1 MNCLRRSLASCCLA
15 AGLLPAQARDAA
27 PPILIVLDR
36 TAHTL
41 QIQARV
47 PGDVLVAVGELA
59 VPPLVVRGIELD
71 VRPDV
76 LLALGPFAAG
86 EVRTFPVPRFL
97 RESHVEAV
105 LVDSE
110 LRLRDSNV
118 VALADAFLDLADA
131 TFRAELVSTDGIPP
145 TYTLAASLSTGTDGY
160 ALTVDGIAAH
170 DGVTDVYLRLVA
182 PAEDEM
188 TLPVVTDH
196 AAHVDLGTVVGT
208 AVRVHLLRA
217 RRGAVGLEVYRLMV
231 TLPVL

>member
-1 MNCLRRSLASCCLA
+1 MNCLRRSLASCCLV
-15 AGLLPAQARDAA
+15 AGLLPAQPQEAA
-27 PPILIVLDR
+27 PPIRIALDR
-36 TAHTL
+36 AAHTM

-47 PGDVLVAVGELA
+47 PGDVLVAIGELM
-59 VPPLVVRGIELD
+59 PPMVVRGIELD

-76 LLALGPFAAG
+76 VLALGPFAAG

-110 LRLRDSNV
+110 LLLRDSNV

-131 TFRAELVSTDGIPP
+131 TFRAELASTDGIPP
-145 TYTLAASLSTGTDGY
+145 TFTLGATLATATDGY
-160 ALTVDGIAAH
+160 TLTVDGFAAH
-170 DGVTDVYLRLVA
+170 DDGTDVYLRLVA
-182 PAEDEM
+182 PADAEITM
-188 TLPVVTDH
+188 PVVTEH
-196 AAHVDLGTVVGT
+196 AVRVDLGTEVGT

-217 RRGAVGLEVYRLMV
+217 RRGAIGLEVYRLMV